1 MAPIIF
7 ESAPNMIATHAM
19 ISNRPALM
27 VGFVTFSETFTLGA
41 RRVPHA
47 RMATPATPAAA
58 VTAATAMPAAVFGIG
73 RGHD

>member
-1 MAPIIF
+1 MTPIIF

-19 ISNRPALM
+19 ISNSPALM
-27 VGFVTFSETFTLGA
+27 VGFVTFSETFTRGA
-41 RRVPHA
+41 GRVPHA
-47 RMATPATPAAA
+47 RMPPPASS

>member
-7 ESAPNMIATHAM
+7 ESAPNMIATHAV

-27 VGFVTFSETFTLGA
+27 VGFVTFSESFTLGA
-41 RRVPHA
+41 RRVPRA
-47 RMATPATPAAA
+47 RMPTPAAA